1 MRGRMM
7 GMESPSPESS
17 GGPDS
22 PSPDAPAGPDSPSPD
37 SPSPDSPHRP
47 DVIVI
52 GGGLVGGALALA
64 LAADGAA
71 VAVVEAAPAAAPAQ
85 PSFDARTLA
94 LTDNARRIFA
104 GLGVW
109 DDIAAHAEAILDIH
123 ISERGGCGMTHL
135 SCADVGGD
143 ALGYVVPSRAVGQAL
158 HRRLREHPAVEF
170 HCPATAENLRQG
182 RAEVTVSVSTAADG
196 STASAAAAAES
207 TVTLAAPLLALAD
220 GGRSKLGA
228 QTVGRAAATAYRQ
241 CAIVCVVE
249 TDRAHRGRAF
259 ERFTAEGPLAL
270 LPHSA
275 RRYAVVWSSELKNA
289 DARMALSDDDFV
301 DALQAAFGDR
311 AGNFSRPTARARY
324 PLEHGAA
331 ARPAGRRVVSIGNA
345 AHRVHPVAGQGFN
358 LGLRDAVALA
368 AVVAQARRENRD
380 LGCDAVLAQYAELRR
395 RETAR
400 VGAFTDG
407 LIRVF
412 GNRAPAMRLVRNL
425 GLAGLEFCPPAK
437 RFLLRRTMGAAAMT
451 ELAALAGA
459 R

>member
-1 MRGRMM
+1 M

-22 PSPDAPAGPDSPSPD
+22 PSPDAPAGPDSPSPDSPSPD

-71 VAVVEAAPAAAPAQ
+71 VAVVEAAPAAAAAQ

-94 LTDNARRIFA
+94 LTDNARQIFA

-123 ISERGGCGMTHL
+123 ISERGGCGMAHL
-135 SCADVGGD
+135 SCADVGSD

-158 HRRLREHPAVEF
+158 HRRLREHPAVDF
-170 HCPATAENLRQG
+170 HCPATADNLRQG
-182 RAEVTVSVSTAADG
+182 RAEVTISVSTAAADAG
-196 STASAAAAAES
+196 ESAGGAAES
-207 TVTLAAPLLALAD
+207 TVTLAAPLLVLAD

-259 ERFTAEGPLAL
+259 ERFTAEGPLPAGTRRGGA
-270 LPHSA
+270 PGRPARGQHRQRRAPRSPGRGPRFQPRPA
-275 RRYAVVWSSELKNA
+275 RRRGVS
-289 DARMALSDDDFV
+289 
-301 DALQAAFGDR
+301 GGGG
-311 AGNFSRPTARARY
+311 AGKTRRAR
-324 PLEHGAA
+324 P
-331 ARPAGRRVVSIGNA
+331 
-345 AHRVHPVAGQGFN
+345 
-358 LGLRDAVALA
+358 
-368 AVVAQARRENRD
+368 
-380 LGCDAVLAQYAELRR
+380 
-395 RETAR
+395 
-400 VGAFTDG
+400 
-407 LIRVF
+407 
-412 GNRAPAMRLVRNL
+412 RL
-425 GLAGLEFCPPAK
+425 
-437 RFLLRRTMGAAAMT
+437 
-451 ELAALAGA
+451 
-459 R
+459 